1 MKLEE
6 RRQGVTYIR
15 GLTVLF
21 LSLRMLFNQVFE
33 AIVILVMPMIF
44 SIEVINPHKQN
55 SLISV
60 SAV

>member
-15 GLTVLF
+15 GSTVLF